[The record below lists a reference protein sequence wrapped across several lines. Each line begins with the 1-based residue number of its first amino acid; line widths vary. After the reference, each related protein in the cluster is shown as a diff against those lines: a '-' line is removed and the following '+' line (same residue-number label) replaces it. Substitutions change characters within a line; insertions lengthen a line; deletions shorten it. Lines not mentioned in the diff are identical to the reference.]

1 MRSYVS
7 GPDST
12 NASGFLRR
20 LGGSWRR
27 RSEGGS
33 SKVESA
39 ATITATITAT
49 LTPEQLYLSP
59 LISASINAIIAAL
72 RWGTVMLGLI
82 IAATE
87 IAASLEVVGAVALA
101 IFLTSWRTISPLKLG
116 DVSAYSIGLALADV
130 VIVALAVSLHDG
142 FANPMVGTLYVTIAV
157 VGFGWGLPLGLT
169 AALLAFVTVSIGRI
183 IGGDI
188 EVTTYGLD
196 LLEKILPSAGTVTTL
211 AGMAIVPGVALNR
224 VLEFEGRRVQ
234 LVKQRNKLAQTN
246 ELLTAL
252 NDLART
258 LPSSLDIADVV
269 QNTRRELIET
279 FDARRIALLSYEDGT
294 WSPVLQ
300 DGFGYPPEMPTAAL
314 PPELRHA
321 LNATVVIRLDDLSLV
336 SNRQGCGLYV
346 RLVIR
351 NTDTGLLAIEH
362 TEPGYYDDRAAELL
376 TGMSNVLALTLANAR
391 SFNRLRSLAAN
402 EERTRIARDLH
413 DRLGQ
418 YLTYIA
424 IELERINRNEPS
436 TELKE
441 LHEDVQGA
449 ISEFRGTLLELR
461 AAVTAEKP
469 LSMVLEEVVDRFSA
483 RSELDVKLVV
493 PDNHG
498 DRLPARVENELLRI
512 AQEALTN
519 IEKHA
524 KASKVHVSWS
534 ISVGVGVLV
543 VQDDGR
549 GFDPTQGI
557 RGNAY
562 GLVGMRERATSVGAF
577 LTISSKPDE
586 GTVITVRSSQT
597 AE

>member
-1 MRSYVS
+1 MP

-12 NASGFLRR
+12 NASGFLQR
-20 LGGSWRR
+20 LVGSRR
-27 RSEGGS
+27 RKSDGGS
-33 SKVESA
+33 SKVEAA

-59 LISASINAIIAAL
+59 FISASINAVIAAL
-72 RWGTVMLGLI
+72 RWGTVALGMAFALPD
-82 IAATE
+82 AADADPYVV
-87 IAASLEVVGAVALA
+87 AAAAIA
-101 IFLTSWRTISPLKLG
+101 IFLTSWRTVSPIQLG
-116 DVSAYSIGLALADV
+116 DVSARSIGYALADV
-130 VIVALAVSLHDG
+130 VVMAIAVGMQDG
-142 FANPMVGTLYVTIAV
+142 FGNPMVGTLYLTIAV
-157 VGFGWGLPLGLT
+157 VGFGWGLPLGLF
-169 AALLAFVTVSIGRI
+169 ASFLAFFIVTVTQVIGPDPDFTEFTRQALT
-183 IGGDI
+183 
-188 EVTTYGLD
+188 EL
-196 LLEKILPSAGTVTTL
+196 LPSTGTVTVL
-211 AGMAIVPGVALNR
+211 AGMAVVPGVALNR
-224 VLEFEGRRVQ
+224 LLEFEGRRMQ
-234 LVKQRNKLAQTN
+234 LIDQRNKLAQTN
-246 ELLTAL
+246 ELLAAL

-279 FDARRIALLSYEDGT
+279 FDARRMALLSFEDGT
-294 WSPVLQ
+294 WSPVMQ
-300 DGFGYPPEMPTAAL
+300 DGFGYSPEMATSAL

-321 LNATVVIRLDDLSLV
+321 LNATVVIRLDDLSMV
-336 SNRQGCGLYV
+336 SNRTGSGLYV

-362 TEPGYYDDRAAELL
+362 TQPGYYNDRDAELL

-402 EERTRIARDLH
+402 EERSRIARDLH

-424 IELERINRNEPS
+424 IELERINRAEPS
-436 TELKE
+436 NELKA

-449 ISEFRGTLLELR
+449 IAEFRGTLLELR
-461 AAVTAEKP
+461 AAVTAERP
-469 LSMVLEEVVDRFSA
+469 LTVVLEEVVERFRT
-483 RSELDVKLVV
+483 RSELEVTLNTPKYA
-493 PDNHG
+493 G
-498 DRLPARVENELLRI
+498 DRLHARVENELLRI

-524 KASKVHVSWS
+524 MASKVHVAWS
-534 ISVGVGVLV
+534 VSDGTGVLSV
-543 VQDDGR
+543 TDDGR
-549 GFDPTQGI
+549 GFDPTHGI

-562 GLVGMRERATSVGAF
+562 GLVGMRERASSVGAL

>member
-1 MRSYVS
+1 
-7 GPDST
+7 
-12 NASGFLRR
+12 
-20 LGGSWRR
+20 
-27 RSEGGS
+27 
-33 SKVESA
+33 
-39 ATITATITAT
+39 
-49 LTPEQLYLSP
+49 
-59 LISASINAIIAAL
+59 
-72 RWGTVMLGLI
+72 
-82 IAATE
+82 
-87 IAASLEVVGAVALA
+87 
-101 IFLTSWRTISPLKLG
+101 
-116 DVSAYSIGLALADV
+116 
-130 VIVALAVSLHDG
+130 
-142 FANPMVGTLYVTIAV
+142 MVL
-157 VGFGWGLPLGLT
+157 
-169 AALLAFVTVSIGRI
+169 
-183 IGGDI
+183 
-188 EVTTYGLD
+188 
-196 LLEKILPSAGTVTTL
+196 
-211 AGMAIVPGVALNR
+211 
-224 VLEFEGRRVQ
+224 
-234 LVKQRNKLAQTN
+234 
-246 ELLTAL
+246 
-252 NDLART
+252 
-258 LPSSLDIADVV
+258 
-269 QNTRRELIET
+269 NTRRELIET

-351 NTDTGLLAIEH
+351 NTDTGLLAVEH
-362 TEPGYYDDRAAELL
+362 TQPGYYDDRDAELL

-391 SFNRLRSLAAN
+391 SFNRLRSLAEN

-424 IELERINRNEPS
+424 IELERINRAEPS

-461 AAVTAEKP
+461 AAVTPEKP
-469 LSMVLEEVVDRFSA
+469 LSLVLSEVVERFSA
-483 RSELDVKLVV
+483 RSELDVTLVA
-493 PDNHG
+493 PDNPG
-498 DRLPARVENELLRI
+498 NRLPPRVENELLRI

-524 KASKVHVSWS
+524 KASKVHVAWS
-534 ISVGVGVLV
+534 VSGGTGVLV

-562 GLVGMRERATSVGAF
+562 GLVGMRERATSVGAL
-577 LTISSKPDE
+577 LTISSKPE
-586 GTVITVRSSQT
+586 QGTVITVRSSQT

>member
-1 MRSYVS
+1 
-7 GPDST
+7 
-12 NASGFLRR
+12 
-20 LGGSWRR
+20 
-27 RSEGGS
+27 
-33 SKVESA
+33 
-39 ATITATITAT
+39 
-49 LTPEQLYLSP
+49 
-59 LISASINAIIAAL
+59 
-72 RWGTVMLGLI
+72 MLGLVF
-82 IAATE
+82 AA
-87 IAASLEVVGAVALA
+87 GAVAEELELVAAVAIA

-130 VIVALAVSLHDG
+130 VVMGLAVSLHGG
-142 FANPMVGTLYVTIAV
+142 FANPMVGTLYVTIGV
-157 VGFGWGLPLGLT
+157 VGFGWGLPLGLS
-169 AALLAFVTVSIGRI
+169 AALLAFITVSAGRI
-183 IGGDI
+183 IGPDLTFDSVMLGD
-188 EVTTYGLD
+188 L
-196 LLEKILPSAGTVTTL
+196 LPSAGTVTTL

-224 VLEFEGRRVQ
+224 LLEFEGRRIQ
-234 LVKQRNKLAQTN
+234 LVDQRNKLAQTN
-246 ELLTAL
+246 SLLKDL
-252 NDLART
+252 NELART
-258 LPSSLDIADVV
+258 LPSSLDLADVV
-269 QNTRRELIET
+269 KNTRRELIET
-279 FDARRIALLSYEDGT
+279 FDAKRIALLSFEDDT
-294 WSPVLQ
+294 WSPVIQ
-300 DGFGYPPEMPTAAL
+300 DGFGYPPELPTSAL

-362 TEPGYYDDRAAELL
+362 TDAGYYDDRDAELL
-376 TGMSNVLALTLANAR
+376 TGMSNVLALTFANAR
-391 SFNRLRSLAAN
+391 SFNQLRSLAAA
-402 EERTRIARDLH
+402 EERSRIARDLH

-424 IELERINRNEPS
+424 IELERINRNESS

-461 AAVTAEKP
+461 AAVTPERP
-469 LSMVLEEVVDRFSA
+469 LSVVLAEVVERFST
-483 RSELDVKLVV
+483 RSELNVRLVT
-493 PDNHG
+493 PEYSA
-498 DRLPARVENELLRI
+498 DRLPARIENELLRI

-524 KASKVHVSWS
+524 KASKVHVSWA
-534 ISVGVGVLV
+534 ISEGTGVLV

-562 GLVGMRERATSVGAF
+562 GLVGMRERATSVGAL
-577 LTISSKPDE
+577 LTISSKPDQ
-586 GTVITVRSSQT
+586 GTVITVRSSQS